1 MTTNVV
7 SAKNLILNANPVR
20 HSCYRNMFDSCYL
33 LVDAPTLPATTLS
46 TKCYTSMFRNCE
58 SLRVAPEL
66 PATHLESYCY
76 AAMFRHCYSLVE
88 SPELKADELKNNCY
102 DGMFDGC
109 TSIETIQC
117 YATSGF
123 DTYHCLYNWVKD
135 VPQTGIFVKSSE
147 KSDWPEGVNGIPT
160 GWEV

>member
-1 MTTNVV
+1 MSLLYGDEFVGNNNLPGNKTGHFYKLLVSTNVV

-33 LVDAPTLPATTLS
+33 LVDAPTLPATTLAS
-46 TKCYTSMFRNCE
+46 KCYMSMFRNCE

-76 AAMFRHCYSLVE
+76 CAMFRHCTSLVE
-88 SPELKADELKNNCY
+88 TPELKANELKRDCY
-102 DGMFDGC
+102 YELFRGC
-109 TSIETIQC
+109 ISIDTIQC

-123 DTYHCLYNWVKD
+123 DTHQCL
-135 VPQTGIFVKSSE
+135 
-147 KSDWPEGVNGIPT
+147 
-160 GWEV
+160 